1 MDRRAELP
9 DPSLVRLSRGAFLA
23 VAVATTL
30 SSVPPSMVQRAR
42 TAVTRAQAS
51 VADVFAGPQF
61 AETAFALES
70 YHRLSGTYDGSS
82 IEGRG
87 IAVRWATDRA
97 YCIEGVTQG
106 GVAEYLLGPG
116 GRVVHGY
123 CPYASL

>member
-1 MDRRAELP
+1 M
-9 DPSLVRLSRGAFLA
+9 VR
-23 VAVATTL
+23 
-30 SSVPPSMVQRAR
+30 QAR
-42 TAVTRAQAS
+42 TAVAHAQAS

-61 AETAFALES
+61 GETAFALEG

-87 IAVRWATDRA
+87 IVLRWATDRA

-116 GRVVHGY
+116 GHVARGY
-123 CPYASL
+123 CPYASF